1 MKKKIAILTQPLGI
15 NYGGI
20 LQNYA
25 LQTVLKKLGF
35 FPVTINRWNNY
46 SIPWF
51 RKQLYYFKLQKVFY
65 KDNFKFIKKHINLT
79 EKLDSDKKFYKHI
92 KNNHYDGF
100 VVGSDQTW
108 RPDYSPNIYNYFL
121 DFLKDTTSNGIKKIA
136 YASSFGKEEWT
147 YDEKTTHEVKE
158 LVKQFNAVSVREDS
172 GVDLCKKYLDIEAIH
187 VLDPTMLLNKKDY
200 QKLYEKKGYPKRQG
214 VFTYILDYT
223 SEKQSIVDD
232 VSKKLHLQVFR
243 NQPALKI
250 KGKKEKLKNRIY
262 PPLETWLK
270 SFDDADFVITDSF
283 HGTVFSIIFSKPFLV
298 IPNKVRGV
306 SRFTSLLLPLGL
318 ENRIINDVGEIS
330 SELLQKPIDY
340 NIVHKRLEEWKKE
353 SLNFLNNA
361 LK

>member
-51 RKQLYYFKLQKVFY
+51 RMQIYYFKLHKVFY

-79 EKLDSDKKFYKHI
+79 EKLDSDKKFYKHV

-121 DFLKDTTSNGIKKIA
+121 DFLKDTPSNGIKKIA

-187 VLDPTMLLNKKDY
+187 VLDPTMLLTKEDY
-200 QKLYEKKGYPKRQG
+200 RKLYKNKIYQDRKGIFVYVLDKTDNKEAIIRKVSQEKE
-214 VFTYILDYT
+214 LD
-223 SEKQSIVDD
+223 I
-232 VSKKLHLQVFR
+232 FI
-243 NQPALKI
+243 NQPLFTK
-250 KGKKEKLKNRIY
+250 KGKKTSVKNRIY
-262 PPLETWLK
+262 PPLETWVK
-270 SFDDADFVITDSF
+270 AFDDADFIITDSF
-283 HGTVFSIIFSKPFLV
+283 HGTVFSILYQKPFFA
-298 IPNKVRGV
+298 IPNQVRGV
-306 SRFTSLLLPLGL
+306 ARFTSLLKPLGL
-318 ENRIINDVGEIS
+318 ENRIINSVDDIS
-330 SELLQKPIDY
+330 EELLNRSIDY
-340 NIVHKRLEEWKKE
+340 DKVFKSLKEMQLKSLE
-353 SLNFLNNA
+353 FLTKA
-361 LK
+361 LQ